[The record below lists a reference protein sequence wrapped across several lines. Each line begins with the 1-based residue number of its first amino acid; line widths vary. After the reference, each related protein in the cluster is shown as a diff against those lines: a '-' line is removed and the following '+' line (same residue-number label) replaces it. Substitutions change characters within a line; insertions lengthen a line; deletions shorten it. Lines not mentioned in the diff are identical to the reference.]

1 MFTGRGDSGST
12 DTVDRSRES
21 KSSARID
28 VEGAIDESISFIGMA
43 LVKPKW
49 SDIIADLQQCQEDLY
64 LMGED
69 IGFQGKKKK
78 LGEDRVQWIEE
89 RTRAYKEEIGKIRL
103 FVIPGGSEEAA
114 TLHIARVVS
123 RSAERRIVHL
133 KEHMEISKSVLK
145 YANRLSSLLFMM
157 AVVSNKRLGI
167 TERLW
172 DIGIIS

>member
-1 MFTGRGDSGST
+1 MFTGRGDSGET

-21 KSSARID
+21 KSSARIE

-43 LVKPKW
+43 IVKSRW
-49 SDIIADLQQCQEDLY
+49 SDIVQDLEMCQEDLY
-64 LMGED
+64 VIGED
-69 IGFQGKKKK
+69 IGYQGKKKK
-78 LGEDRVQWIEE
+78 LGEDRLQWIED
-89 RTRAYKEEIGKIRL
+89 RTRFYKDEIGKIRL
-103 FVIPGGSEEAA
+103 FIIPGGSEEAA
-114 TLHIARVVS
+114 SLHVARVVA

-133 KEHMEISKSVLK
+133 KEYMDISKTVMK

-167 TERLW
+167 VERIW